1 MREARKRV
9 EIKGLRVY
17 SRVAG
22 DNLDD
27 PEEWCPRVTGATHV
41 QGGGH
46 DDAVHA
52 NDVIV
57 GMDDLAATLTLTARS
72 KVADTNRQSNQQVS
86 SGFDVKLELHG
97 EVQARA
103 RPSQARSLMRLGD
116 QMKVYCSRE
125 RHGMDRPVDRND
137 WVEWWRYAVKSTVR
151 DVSEKKDGS
160 NGAKDDLKRAVHV
173 MRYVDLYRKRLEG
186 QSKAG
191 VKPGVLDESVDFGED
206 EFYDCEPPDD
216 ADLAGAELYS
226 LENELSL
233 EELLTARNR
242 AEELMHDDEDD
253 GEFHDAEE
261 SELESEF
268 GVDDDEEAGENE
280 TDILKKRMG
289 FRWAASA
296 MYRRGQSAVT
306 SAVGLAVNTVAST
319 STYVFAASERAKS
332 GRPAFTLIA
341 ERLSMTLR
349 SETETGLRLRL
360 RLGLRPAGRLRPT
373 PSG

>member
-1 MREARKRV
+1 
-9 EIKGLRVY
+9 
-17 SRVAG
+17 
-22 DNLDD
+22 
-27 PEEWCPRVTGATHV
+27 
-41 QGGGH
+41 
-46 DDAVHA
+46 
-52 NDVIV
+52 
-57 GMDDLAATLTLTARS
+57 
-72 KVADTNRQSNQQVS
+72 
-86 SGFDVKLELHG
+86 
-97 EVQARA
+97 
-103 RPSQARSLMRLGD
+103 
-116 QMKVYCSRE
+116 
-125 RHGMDRPVDRND
+125 
-137 WVEWWRYAVKSTVR
+137 VR

-160 NGAKDDLKRAVHV
+160 NGAKDDIKRAVHV

-191 VKPGVLDESVDFGED
+191 IKPGVLDESVDFGED

-341 ERLSMTLR
+341 ERLSVTLR
-349 SETETGLRLRL
+349 D
-360 RLGLRPAGRLRPT
+360 
-373 PSG
+373 

>member
-1 MREARKRV
+1 
-9 EIKGLRVY
+9 
-17 SRVAG
+17 
-22 DNLDD
+22 
-27 PEEWCPRVTGATHV
+27 
-41 QGGGH
+41 
-46 DDAVHA
+46 
-52 NDVIV
+52 
-57 GMDDLAATLTLTARS
+57 
-72 KVADTNRQSNQQVS
+72 
-86 SGFDVKLELHG
+86 
-97 EVQARA
+97 
-103 RPSQARSLMRLGD
+103 
-116 QMKVYCSRE
+116 
-125 RHGMDRPVDRND
+125 
-137 WVEWWRYAVKSTVR
+137 
-151 DVSEKKDGS
+151 
-160 NGAKDDLKRAVHV
+160 
-173 MRYVDLYRKRLEG
+173 
-186 QSKAG
+186 
-191 VKPGVLDESVDFGED
+191 LDESVDFGED

-341 ERLSMTLR
+341 ERLSVTLR
-349 SETETGLRLRL
+349 SETETETETRGE
-360 RLGLRPAGRLRPT
+360 A
-373 PSG
+373 